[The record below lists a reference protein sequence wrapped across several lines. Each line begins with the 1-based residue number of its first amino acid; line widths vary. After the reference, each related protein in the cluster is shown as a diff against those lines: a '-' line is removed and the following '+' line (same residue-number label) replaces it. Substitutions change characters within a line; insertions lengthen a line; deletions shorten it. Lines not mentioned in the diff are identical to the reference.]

1 MVDMVDQL
9 NIIKQRLDAILKR
22 FSFLKNCPVSLPLP
36 TVPQSIE
43 NQKRQNT
50 LIACKSEKDRQ

>member
-1 MVDMVDQL
+1 MIKKNAVSMVDMVDQL

-22 FSFLKNCPVSLPLP
+22 FSFLKNGPVRVPLP

-43 NQKRQNT
+43 NQKR
-50 LIACKSEKDRQ
+50 

>member
-1 MVDMVDQL
+1 MIRKDAVSMVDMVDQL

-43 NQKRQNT
+43 NQ
-50 LIACKSEKDRQ
+50 